1 MMAPPMITVGRQPGS
16 CLEGDFS
23 RGLCGPVL
31 LGFCCNLKKTFDTG
45 KFRG

>member
-1 MMAPPMITVGRQPGS
+1 MTAPPVITVGRQPGS
-16 CLEGDFS
+16 CLGGDFTVAS
-23 RGLCGPVL
+23 VRRFL